1 MSMLWGSPPSNSLY
15 AMAHGVN
22 LIAQDNNNACWWAS
36 MMMMYQWRKAVGGS
50 AVNPSTIPGLNA
62 LHRASN
68 GLPWA
73 QMRMYAETVGMR
85 PKPLVTPTADL
96 LAGWLRD
103 GPLWTDG
110 IPVDWNGNVAG
121 TGHVVVLAGLRS
133 VQNSNEYEVYV
144 YDPWP
149 VSIGHEG
156 WRPISRLTTIML
168 AGANPKRDVTFLSY

>member
-50 AVNPSTIPGLNA
+50 AVNPSTIPGLNS

-156 WRPISRLTTIML
+156 WRPISHLTTIML